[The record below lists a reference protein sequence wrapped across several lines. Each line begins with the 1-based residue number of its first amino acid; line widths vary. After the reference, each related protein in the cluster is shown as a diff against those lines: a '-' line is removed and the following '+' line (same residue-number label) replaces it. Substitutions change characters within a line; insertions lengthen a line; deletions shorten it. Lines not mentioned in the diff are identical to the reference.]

1 MWTTPHRRGTRTL
14 AMETN
19 RTVAERGLATLNEVS
34 ALDARRTHHRLV
46 ELLTTAMVVMRDAR
60 KAVRGSRADAAGGAI
75 PPMRGAGIRRNL
87 DPTRRSA
94 DRRHNG
100 VALACE
106 ITGGG
111 EVNPFSIPPPFHL
124 GGTAPPRAGG
134 WRGGVAGA
142 SSPSA
147 TQVTFEGGTAV
158 TATTSTRY

>member
-14 AMETN
+14 AMQTN
-19 RTVAERGLATLNEVS
+19 RTVAELEPAKLNEVS
-34 ALDARRTHHRLV
+34 ALDARRAHHRLV
-46 ELLTTAMVVMRDAR
+46 DLLTAMVLIRDAR
-60 KAVRGSRADAAGGAI
+60 KAVTGSRADAGGEVI

-87 DPTRRSA
+87 DPTRGSV

-124 GGTAPPRAGG
+124 GGTAPSRAGG
-134 WRGGVAGA
+134 WRGGVAGRR
-142 SSPSA
+142 P
-147 TQVTFEGGTAV
+147 
-158 TATTSTRY
+158 RRRR

>member
-1 MWTTPHRRGTRTL
+1 MWTTPHRRRGTRTP

-19 RTVAERGLATLNEVS
+19 RTVAEREPAKLNEVS
-34 ALDARRTHHRLV
+34 ALDARRTHHRLA
-46 ELLTTAMVVMRDAR
+46 EPLTTATVVMRDER

-75 PPMRGAGIRRNL
+75 PPAGIRRNL
-87 DPTRRSA
+87 DPTRRSV

-124 GGTAPPRAGG
+124 GGRRRHALG
-134 WRGGVAGA
+134 GGVAA
-142 SSPSA
+142 SP
-147 TQVTFEGGTAV
+147 V
-158 TATTSTRY
+158 RRLRRRR